1 MNLYF
6 QGHFPNQPIM
16 PGVLVIEA
24 MAQTAAVVVNHSLDM
39 IDENLGIYLLAVDN
53 ARFRKMVVPG
63 DILELHM
70 TVVRGRGKYWKL
82 DGKAMVG
89 DELVSE
95 AVNYRFVGKVGLI
108 DRLETD
114 FMSIHPLACIS
125 EGAQIGANCTIEA
138 FAFIGPEVVLHDK
151 VHVKPHGT
159 VTGRTEVGEE
169 TVVFPLCM
177 CWGNTSGP
185 QVQGRENYSQDR

>member
-1 MNLYF
+1 MKQWPKRQQSL
-6 QGHFPNQPIM
+6 
-16 PGVLVIEA
+16 
-24 MAQTAAVVVNHSLDM
+24 VNHSLDM

-95 AVNYRFVGKVGLI
+95 AVITALWEKL
-108 DRLETD
+108 
-114 FMSIHPLACIS
+114 
-125 EGAQIGANCTIEA
+125 
-138 FAFIGPEVVLHDK
+138 DK
-151 VHVKPHGT
+151 
-159 VTGRTEVGEE
+159 
-169 TVVFPLCM
+169 
-177 CWGNTSGP
+177 
-185 QVQGRENYSQDR
+185 

>member
-1 MNLYF
+1 MRTEIDLSLHMADLSMIKRMIPHRYPFLYIDKVMNLEKDNGGIGIKNVTCNEPFF

-63 DILELHM
+63 DVLELHM
-70 TVVRGRGKYWKL
+70 TVLRGRGKYWKL

-95 AVNYRFVGKVGLI
+95 AVITALWEKL
-108 DRLETD
+108 DE
-114 FMSIHPLACIS
+114 
-125 EGAQIGANCTIEA
+125 
-138 FAFIGPEVVLHDK
+138 
-151 VHVKPHGT
+151 
-159 VTGRTEVGEE
+159 
-169 TVVFPLCM
+169 
-177 CWGNTSGP
+177 
-185 QVQGRENYSQDR
+185 

>member
-1 MNLYF
+1 MRTEINLSLPMADLSMIKRMIPHRYPFLYIDKVMNLEKDKGGIGIKNVTCNEPFF

-70 TVVRGRGKYWKL
+70 TVLRGRGKYWKL
-82 DGKAMVG
+82 DCKAMVG

-95 AVNYRFVGKVGLI
+95 AVITALWEKL
-108 DRLETD
+108 DE
-114 FMSIHPLACIS
+114 
-125 EGAQIGANCTIEA
+125 
-138 FAFIGPEVVLHDK
+138 
-151 VHVKPHGT
+151 
-159 VTGRTEVGEE
+159 
-169 TVVFPLCM
+169 
-177 CWGNTSGP
+177 
-185 QVQGRENYSQDR
+185 